1 MHQLLPLWTTAQ
13 MVIHYMLNH
22 SWNILCHSRFRV
34 QHTTSITRNIWNKY
48 KRTVTP
54 NNIFIVLFNL
64 RFDYILVI
72 IRTDWC
78 KITIVSIYIVK
89 KLSLMSLKY
98 DQFFQGFSA
107 VIKVWLSSAYSKGLF
122 LQKQRPVV

>member
-1 MHQLLPLWTTAQ
+1 MISLCPDARLLDSLKECNKLLEQ
-13 MVIHYMLNH
+13 VNCLIFSLELMEV
-22 SWNILCHSRFRV
+22 
-34 QHTTSITRNIWNKY
+34 KY

-54 NNIFIVLFNL
+54 NNIFLALLNL

-78 KITIVSIYIVK
+78 KITIASIYIVK

-98 DQFFQGFSA
+98 DQFF
-107 VIKVWLSSAYSKGLF
+107 
-122 LQKQRPVV
+122 